1 MAAEKFERP
10 FTLLV
15 GGQPILS
22 FAANNFNEANELT
35 REEWLRADLL
45 KYQSNGQPLW
55 DGNAELSI
63 RPSAA
68 DEKEAL
74 EQGLNETTADDGVA
88 LVYLVE
94 LDNV

>member
-1 MAAEKFERP
+1 MAADKFERP

-15 GGQPILS
+15 GGRPILL
-22 FAANNFNEANELT
+22 FAASTFKEANELT

-55 DGNAELSI
+55 DGNAKLSV
-63 RPSAA
+63 RASAA
-68 DEKEAL
+68 GEKAAL
-74 EQGLNETTADDGVA
+74 EQGLKETTADDGIA

-94 LDNV
+94 LDNA